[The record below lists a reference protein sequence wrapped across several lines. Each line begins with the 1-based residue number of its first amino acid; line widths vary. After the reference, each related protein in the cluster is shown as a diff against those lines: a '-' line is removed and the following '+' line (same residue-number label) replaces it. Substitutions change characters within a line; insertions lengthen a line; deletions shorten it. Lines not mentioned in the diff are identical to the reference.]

1 MNSLPQSAQLQN
13 SILQGKLDNISESEK
28 YRPKL
33 GTGIKSLSPGQA
45 RIQEISVQ
53 NFKKALSQDFPVREK
68 ISF

>member
-13 SILQGKLDNISESEK
+13 SILQGELDNISESEK

-33 GTGIKSLSPGQA
+33 GTGIKSLSLGRA
-45 RIQEISVQ
+45 RNQEINFQ
-53 NFKKALSQDFPVREK
+53 IFKKISSQGDPARK